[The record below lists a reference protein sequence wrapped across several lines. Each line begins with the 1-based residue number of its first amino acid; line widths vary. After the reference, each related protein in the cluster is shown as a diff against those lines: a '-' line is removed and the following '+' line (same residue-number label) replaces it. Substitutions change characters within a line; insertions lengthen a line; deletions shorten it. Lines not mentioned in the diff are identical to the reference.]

1 VADPERVTPPQG
13 GAPDPLAEQV
23 IESRL
28 AWRGTFFEVQSELV
42 RCPDGHVGARE
53 FIRHPGAVM
62 VIALLPDGRILLE
75 RQWRHP
81 LRQSF
86 IEMPAGKLA
95 PGEDPLACARRE
107 LLEETGYSAARWDR
121 LGSFHNAIGYS
132 DERIHIFLARDLELS
147 VAATEPGEVIELLGA
162 TPQELAGWIA
172 RGEVTDVKTIIGAW
186 WLERVLEGAAGV

>member
-1 VADPERVTPPQG
+1 VADPERASPPQG
-13 GAPDPLAEQV
+13 GASDPLAEQV

-28 AWRGTFFEVQSELV
+28 AWRGTFFEVQSDLV
-42 RCPDGHVGARE
+42 RCPDGHVGERE

-81 LRQSF
+81 LGRSF

-107 LLEETGYSAARWDR
+107 LLEETGYSAGRWDR

-162 TPQELAGWIA
+162 TPQELEGWIA

-186 WLERVLEGAAGV
+186 WLGRVHAGVAGV